1 MKYTVLMIPNEQ
13 TPREH
18 NAVQKCTAIR
28 VIDSCHVKSDLEP
41 LAIT

>member
-18 NAVQKCTAIR
+18 AVQKFTAIR